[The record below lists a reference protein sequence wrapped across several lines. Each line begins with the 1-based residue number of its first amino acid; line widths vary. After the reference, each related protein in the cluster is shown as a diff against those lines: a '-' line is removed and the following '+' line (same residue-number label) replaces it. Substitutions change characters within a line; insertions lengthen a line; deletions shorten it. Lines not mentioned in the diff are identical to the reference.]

1 MTLKD
6 VIREVF
12 NSEIE
17 ETEPETVETETVE
30 TETVET
36 ETVEPKENPFDEKE
50 MRSIIREELKAILD
64 ETKAEKQ
71 SAIEAKRKE
80 SAMTVDNSPQREVND
95 ILTERFYNA
104 MGVLNP
110 DEKKGDHNN
119 G

>member
-17 ETEPETVETETVE
+17 ETETVETEP
-30 TETVET
+30 ETVET

>member
-17 ETEPETVETETVE
+17 DEEKDTEGKIGEPEK
-30 TETVET
+30 
-36 ETVEPKENPFDEKE
+36 VEPQEKVESQENPFDEKE